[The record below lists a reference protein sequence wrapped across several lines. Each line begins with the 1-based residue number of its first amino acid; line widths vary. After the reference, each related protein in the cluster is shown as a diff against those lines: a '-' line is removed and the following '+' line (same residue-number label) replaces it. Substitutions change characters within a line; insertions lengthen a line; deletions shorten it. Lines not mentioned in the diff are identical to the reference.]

1 MSEEHFVIV
10 GNGPAGNEAAHT
22 LRQEAPEARV
32 TLISRDRDSCYRP
45 HQLPSLIAG
54 RTEEKRLIVC
64 RRDEYSGEDIK
75 LRSGQTVID
84 VNLKRKE
91 LILDHK
97 EVIPYNGLIIAVGGR
112 PRIPEPYR
120 AFQDL
125 MLTLKTLED
134 ARVWMESLPQVES
147 ALLVG
152 SDFTSMAVCKALLH
166 LGKKVTFMLDEEAF
180 WPVRFSEK
188 LAEEATS
195 SLSKRG
201 VEVLAGRRVKSV
213 VRNTPHVYEVQVDDQ
228 RLEVGLVGAF
238 FGLVPDIS
246 FLARSG
252 LRIDRG
258 ILVDEYLN
266 TGFEGVYATGDC
278 AQIYHPEIQDYWVS
292 VGHDNAVTLG
302 RAAALNLAGKRF
314 EAKVPVESIF
324 EMEGIMVNTS
334 WWTEF

>member
-1 MSEEHFVIV
+1 MSEEHFVII

-45 HQLPSLIAG
+45 HQLPDLIAG
-54 RTEEKRLIVC
+54 KREEDGLFVC
-64 RRDEYSGEDIK
+64 RRDEYSGGGIK
-75 LRSGQTVID
+75 LRSGQTVVG
-84 VNLKRKE
+84 VNLERKE

-97 EVIPYNGLIIAVGGR
+97 EVIPYSGLIIAVGGR

-120 AFQDL
+120 GFQDL

-134 ARVWMESLPQVES
+134 ARAWIESLSQVES

-152 SDFTSMAVCKALLH
+152 GDLTSMAVCKALLH
-166 LGKKVTFMLDEEAF
+166 LGKKIYFMLDEEAF
-180 WPVRFSEK
+180 WPVRFSER
-188 LAEEATS
+188 LAEEATK
-195 SLSKRG
+195 SLTKRG
-201 VEVLAGRRVKSV
+201 VEVLSGRKIRSV
-213 VRNTPHVYEVQVDDQ
+213 VPVRPRVYEVRVEEQ
-228 RLEVGLVGAF
+228 RFEVGLIGAF

-246 FLARSG
+246 FLAGSG

-258 ILVDEYLN
+258 ILVDEYLHA
-266 TGFEGVYATGDC
+266 GFEGVYATGDC
-278 AQIYHPEIQDYWVS
+278 AQIYHPEIRDYWVS
-292 VGHDNAVTLG
+292 VGHDNAVALG
-302 RAAALNLAGKRF
+302 RAAALNLAGKRV

>member
-22 LRQEAPEARV
+22 LRRETPEARV

-45 HQLPSLIAG
+45 HQLPNLIAG
-54 RTEEKRLIVC
+54 RTEEEGLIVC
-64 RRDEYSGEDIK
+64 RRDEYSGEGIK

-84 VNLKRKE
+84 VNLERKE
-91 LILDHK
+91 LVLDHK
-97 EVIPYNGLIIAVGGR
+97 EVIPYDGLIIAVGGR
-112 PRIPEPYR
+112 PRIPEPYQ

-134 ARVWMESLPQVES
+134 ARVWMESLSQVES

-152 SDFTSMAVCKALLH
+152 GDLTSMAVCRALLH
-166 LGKKVTFMLDEEAF
+166 LDKKVYFMLDEEAF
-180 WPVRFSEK
+180 WPFRFSEK
-188 LAEEATS
+188 LAAEATG
-195 SLSKRG
+195 SLTKRG
-201 VEVLAGRRVKSV
+201 VEVLSGRRITSM
-213 VRNTPHVYEVQVDDQ
+213 VRMTPHVYEVQVNDK
-228 RLEVGLVGAF
+228 RLEVGLIGAF

-266 TGFEGVYATGDC
+266 AGFEGVFATGDC
-278 AQIYHPEIQDYWVS
+278 AQIYHPEIRDYWVS
-292 VGHDNAVTLG
+292 VGHDNAVALG
-302 RAAALNLAGKRF
+302 RAAALNLVGKRV
-314 EAKVPVESIF
+314 ETKVPVESIF
-324 EMEGIMVNTS
+324 EMGGIMVNTS

>member
-1 MSEEHFVIV
+1 MSEEHFVII

-22 LRQEAPEARV
+22 LRQEIPEARV

-45 HQLPSLIAG
+45 HQLPNLIAG
-54 RTEEKRLIVC
+54 RTEENGLIVC
-64 RRDEYSGEDIK
+64 RRDEYSGEGIK
-75 LRSGQTVID
+75 LRSGQTVVD
-84 VNLKRKE
+84 VSLGSKE
-91 LILDHK
+91 LTLDHK
-97 EVIPYNGLIIAVGGR
+97 EVIPYSGLIIAVGGR
-112 PRIPEPYR
+112 PRIPEPYS

-134 ARVWMESLPQVES
+134 ARVWMESLSQVES

-152 SDFTSMAVCKALLH
+152 GDLTSMAVCRALLH
-166 LGKKVTFMLDEEAF
+166 LRKKVYFMLDEEAF
-180 WPVRFSEK
+180 WPLRFSEK

-195 SLSKRG
+195 SLTKRG
-201 VEVLAGRRVKSV
+201 VEVLRGRRIKSV
-213 VRNTPHVYEVQVDDQ
+213 VRAAPHVCEVQVDDQ

-246 FLARSG
+246 FLAHSG

-292 VGHDNAVTLG
+292 VGHDNAVALG
-302 RAAALNLAGKRF
+302 RAAALNLAGKHV

-334 WWTEF
+334 WWTEL